1 LTLTG
6 SLDNPNSYSGYATVT
21 KTSMKIPGVLEAS
34 SQGSWRYSYSNYGS
48 LSFQGINGTT
58 TSANYKFLQEDS
70 DLGKLALGLKGSVYQ
85 NVSTGSISGTLTEIN
100 LNATKFVTS
109 SSIKGSFSLSGNTNT
124 IAAGSTSVSI
134 SGTLSSYDEKYKD
147 GSYVKVSGN
156 LNYNGSTEIG
166 YALLSDA
173 SNFAGDDT
181 IKLTL
186 PNTIYDDINIASGL
200 GNDTITIEGGGSHLS
215 INAGGGNDVISLKGG
230 YHYANGGTDN
240 DTYIINNVTDTIT
253 EDSNA
258 GIDNVQSSISYTLA
272 NNFENLTLTGKTAIN
287 GTGNDLDNTL
297 TGNAAANVLN
307 GGGGND
313 AMIGGKGNDT
323 YYVDATADVVSEAA
337 NAGTDAIITT
347 LSTYSISALT
357 NIENLNYS
365 GSSDAI
371 LTGNALV
378 NTLTGSSGNDA
389 LTGGLGN
396 DILTG
401 GSGADSFVF
410 DTVANASKNK
420 DTITDFV
427 SGVDHIKFSK
437 VIFTGL
443 GAVVGNLTSDQFW
456 SGAGVTKA
464 HDLDDRIIYNSTT
477 GALYYDADG
486 NGKGASVQVAIIGTS
501 MHPSVAYNDIQIV
514 A

>member
-1 LTLTG
+1 
-6 SLDNPNSYSGYATVT
+6 
-21 KTSMKIPGVLEAS
+21 M
-34 SQGSWRYSYSNYGS
+34 
-48 LSFQGINGTT
+48 
-58 TSANYKFLQEDS
+58 
-70 DLGKLALGLKGSVYQ
+70 
-85 NVSTGSISGTLTEIN
+85 
-100 LNATKFVTS
+100 
-109 SSIKGSFSLSGNTNT
+109 
-124 IAAGSTSVSI
+124 
-134 SGTLSSYDEKYKD
+134 
-147 GSYVKVSGN
+147 
-156 LNYNGSTEIG
+156 
-166 YALLSDA
+166 
-173 SNFAGDDT
+173 
-181 IKLTL
+181 
-186 PNTIYDDINIASGL
+186 
-200 GNDTITIEGGGSHLS
+200 
-215 INAGGGNDVISLKGG
+215 
-230 YHYANGGTDN
+230 
-240 DTYIINNVTDTIT
+240 TDTIT

-337 NAGTDAIITT
+337 NAGTDTIITS